1 MYDDEEQI
9 HNIEHLAQK
18 GNQYA
23 QRGIRIAK
31 EIYRLAMSISKKED
45 ISIQQAIYRAR
56 RELLN
61 PNPDFIF
68 TGQATDLS
76 YFQYASTMPIDY
88 IENIQDEKLKS
99 AVKDEF
105 NKMAR
110 NGEIV
115 IDPDS
120 QMIVITDKGK
130 AKIANQDFKNQAIE
144 NMAKVEKSLD
154 QAFVLDGT
162 EKDLEVFNHVESF
175 NLSDLQNTGT
185 PEYGEK
191 VFSNIK
197 KLSDKKMI
205 SISPNGN
212 VTITAVGKNILA
224 KNATSIGGKVIGKS
238 LATKAVGSLE
248 TVGAVIVVVK
258 KAADIAKAVVASQ
271 TK

>member
-9 HNIEHLAQK
+9 HNLERLAQK
-18 GNQYA
+18 GEQSA

-31 EIYRLAMSISKKED
+31 EIYRLAIRLSERED
-45 ISIQQAIYRAR
+45 IPIKQAIYMAR

-68 TGQATDLS
+68 TGQVTDLN
-76 YFQYASTMPIDY
+76 YFQYASAMPIDY

-144 NMAKVEKSLD
+144 NMAEVEKSLD

-162 EKDLEVFNHVESF
+162 EKDLEIFNHVESF

-185 PEYGEK
+185 PEHGEK
-191 VFSNIK
+191 VLSNIK
-197 KLSDKKMI
+197 KLSDKKLL

-212 VTITAVGKNILA
+212 VTITAVGKNVLT

-238 LATKAVGSLE
+238 VATKAVGSLG

-258 KAADIAKAVVASQ
+258 KAADMAKAVLASQ
-271 TK
+271 IK